1 MKKLEVTEENMRNIP
16 GLKLLDFYEGL
27 AVEEGSLPRLATDR
41 TAEASVTLRELG
53 PVNAD
58 LMVNWCK
65 QWQF

>member
-1 MKKLEVTEENMRNIP
+1 MTEEVVSKVP

-27 AVEEGSLPRLATDR
+27 AVEEGSLPRLATEH

-53 PVNAD
+53 PVNRD

-65 QWQF
+65 QWNF